1 MSQDAIARPEDDEVE
16 VTGGFRPAEGLV
28 RATQRLEQQDALDP
42 LVRLYARVA
51 GPVDRSPWSGLLR
64 ADLVGHALHPVLTDV
79 PLGCWTAATVLDLR
93 GREGDRQASR
103 TLVAVGLAAVA
114 PTALTGFAEWART
127 GHELRRVGAA
137 HAALNAL
144 ATSLYAVSLV
154 ARHRGRH
161 GLGTATAL
169 AGASVAGV
177 SGYLGG
183 HLTTARKVG
192 SRAPEFAADVV
203 S

>member
-1 MSQDAIARPEDDEVE
+1 M
-16 VTGGFRPAEGLV
+16 RPADGLV
-28 RATQRLEQQDALDP
+28 RVTQRLEQQEALDG
-42 LVRLYARVA
+42 LVRMYGRVA
-51 GPVDRSPWSGLLR
+51 GPVDRLSWSGLLR

-103 TLVAVGLAAVA
+103 TLVAVGLAAVV

-127 GHELRRVGAA
+127 GPELRRVGAA
-137 HAALNAL
+137 HAALNAA
-144 ATSLYAVSLV
+144 ATSLYAVSLH
-154 ARHRGRH
+154 ARHRGRDR
-161 GLGTATAL
+161 LGTATAL
-169 AGASVAGV
+169 AGASVAAV

-192 SRAPEFAADVV
+192 SRAPEFAADAVG
-203 S
+203 